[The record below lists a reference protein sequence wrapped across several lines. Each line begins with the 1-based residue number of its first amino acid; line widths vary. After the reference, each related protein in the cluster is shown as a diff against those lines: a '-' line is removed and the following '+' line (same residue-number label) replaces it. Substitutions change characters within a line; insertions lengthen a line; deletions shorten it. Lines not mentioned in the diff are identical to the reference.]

1 MTHYEVLGVEPGAPA
16 AEVRRAYLR
25 LARTHHPDRHA
36 EAVADERAAAEQ
48 RMRSV
53 NEAWAVL
60 GDPVRRRSYDEQ
72 LAGERRASW
81 TPGTPSPDFVPFDDG
96 EDPED
101 PAAAYD
107 IPYGDGS
114 PVHPGLQVGP
124 AIALVL
130 ALVALGFGALL
141 GFAPLVALGVV
152 GLVGSLLLFA
162 AAPLSVILRSNRHG
176 MD

>member
-1 MTHYEVLGVEPGAPA
+1 MTHYEVLGVAPGAPA

-36 EAVADERAAAEQ
+36 EATADERAAAEQ
-48 RMRSV
+48 RMRSA

-60 GDPVRRRSYDEQ
+60 GDPARRRAYDDQ
-72 LAGERRASW
+72 LAGERRAAW
-81 TPGTPSPDFVPFDDG
+81 TPGTPSPGFVPIDDDD
-96 EDPED
+96 DPED
-101 PAAAYD
+101 PAAEYD
-107 IPYGDGS
+107 VPYGDGS
-114 PVHPGLQVGP
+114 PVHRSLQVAP
-124 AIALVL
+124 VIALVL

-152 GLVGSLLLFA
+152 GLVATLLLFA
-162 AAPLSVILRSNRHG
+162 ATPLSVILRSNRHG